1 MKEEY
6 MFTYE
11 NIKALGK
18 AGEIAREKGN
28 SAIQTEDY
36 LTAALKTEDTGIG
49 RRFFFRRNCR
59 K

>member
-18 AGEIAREKGN
+18 AEKIARENGN

-36 LTAALKTEDTGIG
+36 LMLSQKLCDFHLSV
-49 RRFFFRRNCR
+49 R
-59 K
+59 